1 MAEAE
6 QTAEVVEV
14 DESTNGAEPSRDDL
28 NIEVD
33 NITKAFGPTVAVDQ
47 VSFNVR
53 KGEVVGFLGPNGSG
67 KTTTMRLLTSFY
79 TPDSG
84 RILIEGID
92 NQEHDVATRE
102 KIGYLPENNPVYGD
116 MLVHEA
122 LSFVAELRGLTG
134 ARKKQNIEQAVQETG
149 IQEIYYRPLNQCSKG
164 FKQRAGLAQAILHRP
179 DIPIMD
185 EPTEGLDPNQRVPI
199 RELIRSMG
207 DTRTVLLSTHVL
219 QEVEETC
226 DRLLIISKGRIVAQ
240 GTVDELQTQSRGRG
254 RFVNVEI
261 EGDRVERPGQTAARN
276 RRTSRGAGRRAKA
289 IRSGSCGWRRH
300 KAGHLPACQ
309 AARLGALGAARR
321 GRQPPGYVPLANNGR
336 RRKGVRPICVL
347 FGRWSRRT

>member
-179 DIPIMD
+179 DILIMD

-261 EGDRVERPGQTAARN
+261 EGDRVESDLAKLPRVTDVRREERVDGRKRYVLEVAGGADIRPDIFQL
-276 RRTSRGAGRRAKA
+276 AK
-289 IRSGSCGWRRH
+289 
-300 KAGHLPACQ
+300 
-309 AARLGALGAARR
+309 RR
-321 GRQPPGYVPLANNGR
+321 GW
-336 RRKGVRPICVL
+336 VL
-347 FGRWSRRT
+347 WELHEEAASLQDMFHLLTTEEGEKE